1 LWGNVANA
9 LQQSVFSICKTLS
22 QDMFPSQNHNIG
34 IAMTSRR
41 QFIQIVPLAGAALV
55 VGCSD
60 KASEAP
66 KPVAST
72 APATPPPAPA
82 PVAAAPATEPTPA
95 PASPAPSAAANAS
108 ALPMVDEKDPTASAL
123 GYVANATKADTA
135 KYKTYAAGQQC
146 SGCQLFQGQAGAAA
160 GPCSLFAG
168 KQVSAQGWCSAFAKK
183 TA

>member
-1 LWGNVANA
+1 
-9 LQQSVFSICKTLS
+9 
-22 QDMFPSQNHNIG
+22 
-34 IAMTSRR
+34 MTTRR

-60 KASEAP
+60 KAAEAP

-82 PVAAAPATEPTPA
+82 SAPVAAAPTAMPANEPTPAPA
-95 PASPAPSAAANAS
+95 PASPAPSAAANSS
-108 ALPMVDEKDPTASAL
+108 ALPMLDEKDATAAAL

-135 KYKTYAAGQQC
+135 KYKTYAAGQHC
-146 SGCQLFQGQAGAAA
+146 GACQLFQGQASAAS

-168 KQVSAQGWCSAFAKK
+168 KQVNTQGWCSAFAKK
-183 TA
+183 AA